1 MGTRNLTVVVVNK
14 KVKVAQYCQ
23 WDGYLSGQ
31 GKTIFDF
38 IENKMNLTKFKKAL
52 KNCRFLNAEEIKQ
65 TWVNSGADPE
75 DDFVSM
81 EISDKHKAL
90 YPSLSRD
97 TGAKILE
104 LIQFGAVT
112 KLNNEFDFGAD
123 SLFCEFAYVLDL
135 DNKVLEIYKGFN
147 KGKAKGRFS
156 KLKVKSGED
165 YQQVTLV
172 KKVKFSDCNKKTL
185 EKLIEAEE
193 KENS

>member
-14 KVKVAQYCQ
+14 KVKVAQYAQ

-38 IENKMNLTKFKKAL
+38 IENKMNLSKFKKAL
-52 KNCRFLNAEEIKQ
+52 KNCKFISEKEIKQ
-65 TWVNSGADPE
+65 TWTNCGADPE
-75 DDFVSM
+75 SDLVSM
-81 EISDKHKAL
+81 DISDKHSKE
-90 YPSLSRD
+90 YPGLSRGS
-97 TGAKILE
+97 GAKVLD
-104 LIQFGAVT
+104 LIQSGEVT
-112 KLNNEFDFGAD
+112 ELNNNFDFGAD

-156 KLKVKSGED
+156 RIKAKDQD
-165 YQQVTLV
+165 YSPVTLV

-185 EKLIEAEE
+185 EKLI
-193 KENS
+193 KENEE